1 MSKIKSRKL
10 WIALLSM
17 VVAIVVP
24 ILYQKFGMSEALT
37 FAVLGVVASV
47 GAVYGG
53 LNVLDTKF
61 GKKE

>member
-1 MSKIKSRKL
+1 MKFKSRKL

-17 VVAIVVP
+17 VVAIIVP
-24 ILYQKFGMSEALT
+24 VIYQKVGMSEALT

>member
-1 MSKIKSRKL
+1 MKFKSRKL
-10 WIALLSM
+10 IVAFIAM
-17 VVAIVVP
+17 IVSIIVP
-24 ILYQKFGMSEALT
+24 VLYHKLEMSESLT
-37 FAVLGVVASV
+37 MVVLGVVASV